1 MSEIFKALAN
11 LTKKPDKK
19 HFAMVEGKEVEVS
32 LDKKLEM
39 MRHGEENY
47 MFKGE
52 DIVLRPRPRPKTQY
66 SVLRKA
72 EKGYVFQD
80 GDIHWPI
87 DTVEGGE
94 AWLIEY
100 E

>member
-1 MSEIFKALAN
+1 MSEIFKALKSFPRRR
-11 LTKKPDKK
+11 KKR
-19 HFAMVEGKEVEVS
+19 HFVTVEGQKVEIT
-32 LDKKLEM
+32 LDKKLEIM
-39 MRHGEENY
+39 KHGEENY
-47 MFKGE
+47 MLKGKE
-52 DIVLRPRPRPKTQY
+52 IILRPRPKPKTAH

-72 EKGYVFQD
+72 VKGYVFCKD
-80 GDIHWPI
+80 DIHWPI